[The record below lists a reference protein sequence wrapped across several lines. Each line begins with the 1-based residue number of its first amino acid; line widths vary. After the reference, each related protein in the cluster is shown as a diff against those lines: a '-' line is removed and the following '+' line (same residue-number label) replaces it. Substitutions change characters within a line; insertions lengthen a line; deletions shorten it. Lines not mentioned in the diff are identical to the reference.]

1 MLCKCPLFCFCS
13 LSVQSSFS
21 AWNIILNM
29 LNALTIYHS
38 LFLLLYYSK
47 QIEEYLTYKSDII
60 MFRHHHVSVLNA
72 LKIYTV
78 FFFMFFA
85 IQSFLRGE
93 EFYLQRWDH
102 DGALN
107 PLTIFCSLTF
117 FLRSSLPSVLV
128 LFSSNFSN

>member
-60 MFRHHHVSVLNA
+60 MFRHHHVLTSSCLHCVFLYVFCNSV
-72 LKIYTV
+72 
-78 FFFMFFA
+78 
-85 IQSFLRGE
+85 
-93 EFYLQRWDH
+93 
-102 DGALN
+102 
-107 PLTIFCSLTF
+107 
-117 FLRSSLPSVLV
+117 
-128 LFSSNFSN
+128 FSSWGRILLAEVRPWWCLKSFDNFLQYFLFLALFVAFSSGFVSLQFL